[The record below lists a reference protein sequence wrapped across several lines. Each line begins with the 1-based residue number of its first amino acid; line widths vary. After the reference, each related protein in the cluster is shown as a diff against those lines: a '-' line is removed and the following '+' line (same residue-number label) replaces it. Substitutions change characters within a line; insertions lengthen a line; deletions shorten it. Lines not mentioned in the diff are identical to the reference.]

1 MISEQLS
8 PTGSSDQSSE
18 TNADKWHKWQ
28 QMRQMKARNL
38 KGKSFSL
45 EDLILFVMSLFLCHL
60 LRAPLN
66 LWGVVFTY

>member
-8 PTGSSDQSSE
+8 PMGSSDQSTE
-18 TNADKWHKWQ
+18 TNADKWNKWQ
-28 QMRQMKARNL
+28 QMKARNL